1 MIILLQYGDSTA
13 VIWDIS
19 TERIL
24 SMLRGHENNINTAKF
39 SLDDKIITAYDDK
52 IAQIWNIPDPQELI
66 DKALDIEWIQI
77 AARRQKT
84 VLFGVIT

>member
-1 MIILLQYGDSTA
+1 MIILLHYGDSTA

-24 SMLRGHENNINTAKF
+24 SMLRRYENNINTAK
-39 SLDDKIITAYDDK
+39 ITAYDDK